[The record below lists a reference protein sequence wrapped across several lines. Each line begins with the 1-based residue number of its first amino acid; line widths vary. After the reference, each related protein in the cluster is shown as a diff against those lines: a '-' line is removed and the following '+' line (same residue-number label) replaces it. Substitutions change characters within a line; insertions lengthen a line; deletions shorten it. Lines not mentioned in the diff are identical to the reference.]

1 MSKLILSRISL
12 IWTLISDLGITGL
25 VQDDPVKKRVVLT
38 NRLSVLM
45 LSIVALSTAI
55 FSSTT
60 TNAQMGY
67 LVASVAII
75 PIVTLLL
82 NSFGLVSLGRLFFSV
97 GTPAIVLMII
107 VMIKYMSL
115 GTGFQINEY
124 HFYTPRYYLV
134 AIALLPLVVIDY
146 DERELFF
153 SALIM
158 NVMCLFLLGCK

>member
-1 MSKLILSRISL
+1 MAKLILSRTSL
-12 IWTLISDLGITGL
+12 VWTLISDLGLIGL

-75 PIVTLLL
+75 PINAVTDTA
-82 NSFGLVSLGRLFFSV
+82 FR
-97 GTPAIVLMII
+97 
-107 VMIKYMSL
+107 
-115 GTGFQINEY
+115 
-124 HFYTPRYYLV
+124 
-134 AIALLPLVVIDY
+134 
-146 DERELFF
+146 
-153 SALIM
+153 
-158 NVMCLFLLGCK
+158 